1 MANVVEV
8 QAPNL
13 GQTGM
18 DITIQTWFKKV
29 GEHVEKGEPLYELSN
44 EKLNQEVESPATGT
58 LVKIDVQEGELVS
71 VGATLGQIDV
81 D

>member
-1 MANVVEV
+1 MEKIVEV

-29 GEHVEKGEPLYELSN
+29 GDHVEKGEALYELSN
-44 EKLNQEVESPATGT
+44 EKLSQEIESPATGT
-58 LVKIDVQEGELVS
+58 LVKIDIQEGDLVS
-71 VGATLGQIDV
+71 VGAILGQIKED
-81 D
+81 

>member
-1 MANVVEV
+1 MEKIIEV

-29 GEHVEKGEPLYELSN
+29 GDHVEKGEALYELSN
-44 EKLNQEVESPATGT
+44 EKLSQEIESPATGT
-58 LVKIDVQEGELVS
+58 LVKIDIQEGDLVS
-71 VGATLGQIDV
+71 VGAILGQIKED
-81 D
+81 